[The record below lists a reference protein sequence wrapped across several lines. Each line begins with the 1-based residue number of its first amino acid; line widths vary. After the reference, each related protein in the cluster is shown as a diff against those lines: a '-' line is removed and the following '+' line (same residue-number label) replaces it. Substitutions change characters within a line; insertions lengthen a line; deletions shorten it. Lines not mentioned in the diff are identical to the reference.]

1 MAKARVKLDYKGLS
15 RVARKQL
22 SGQVA
27 AKAGAIREAA
37 AAQVPDDVPVEMRMQ
52 SDAMGSPVGL
62 VTIMHPSGL
71 ARQARDGV
79 LTRAAANAG
88 LDVTRSGE

>member
-1 MAKARVKLDYKGLS
+1 MAKAKVKLDYKSLS
-15 RVARKQL
+15 RAARKEL
-22 SGQVA
+22 SGVVA
-27 AKAGAIREAA
+27 AKAGAIRDAA

-52 SDAMGSPVGL
+52 SDALGSPVGL

-71 ARQARDGV
+71 ARQAKDGV

-88 LDVTRSGE
+88 LDVTRRIK

>member
-15 RVARKQL
+15 KAARKQL

-37 AAQVPDDVPVEMRMQ
+37 AAQVPDGVPVEMRMEQ
-52 SDAMGSPVGL
+52 NLLGAPVGL

-71 ARQARDGV
+71 GRQARDGV
-79 LTRAAANAG
+79 LTRAAAANG
-88 LDVTRSGE
+88 LDVTRRIK

>member
-15 RVARKQL
+15 KVAQKQL

-27 AKAGAIREAA
+27 AKAGAIRDAA
-37 AAQVPDDVPVEMRMQ
+37 AAQVPEDVPVAMRMQ

-62 VTIMHPSGL
+62 FLIE
-71 ARQARDGV
+71 RI
-79 LTRAAANAG
+79 RA
-88 LDVTRSGE
+88 